1 MESLMTHILV
11 ATVPLIVLVTGITL
25 TEALRSHHDRR
36 LLKKMV
42 AGALKGLSHGLH
54 LRG

>member
-25 TEALRSHHDRR
+25 TEVLRSHHDRR
-36 LLKKMV
+36 LLKKLII
-42 AGALKGLSHGLH
+42 GSLKGLSHGLH
-54 LRG
+54 QRG

>member
-25 TEALRSHHDRR
+25 TEALKTKRDRR
-36 LLKKMV
+36 ILTRMFL
-42 AGALKGLSHGLH
+42 GSLKGFRHGTQ